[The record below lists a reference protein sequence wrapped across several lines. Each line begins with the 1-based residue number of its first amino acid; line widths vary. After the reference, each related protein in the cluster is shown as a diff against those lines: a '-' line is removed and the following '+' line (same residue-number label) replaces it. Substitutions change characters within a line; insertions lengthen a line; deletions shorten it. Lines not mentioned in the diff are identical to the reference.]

1 MSESPAMADST
12 PRTRLA
18 AAALLG
24 VVLAV
29 AAGWGLHAFAPK
41 PWNGGNLVP
50 IVVSG
55 MVGILAACG
64 LLAPGSALWRR
75 RFAFVALAFGTAL
88 LFLLGVIETTTRD
101 MLFRKNFERW
111 IPWAAGSGLLIWTAA
126 YGVER
131 LLKRR
136 IWQFTAVLAGIAL
149 ATVTLQN
156 GSYLY
161 KSLAGERV
169 RAWNVYHYYVGSKY
183 FGELSYTG
191 LYAATL
197 AADEQWQQG
206 KKKLKGKKLK
216 RRNKVKD
223 FGSIKKSRDM
233 RDYQLKSRA
242 EIIAG
247 FDEYEMSPKRF
258 AELGRDTR
266 FLRKYMGLKSPG
278 WNDALKDLGYN
289 PAPPWTLFG
298 TILSNLVPTTWP
310 HFWLVANSD
319 VPLYFACFFLLWWGL
334 GLRVTSAMAIW
345 ICSIQFN
352 EARFTGGMW
361 QYDWMVSTLV
371 TAAFYRRGW
380 YKSAGVALT
389 WGAMTRV
396 FPGFLIL
403 PFVLKASWDALG
415 ALRAG
420 RGLRGAHAAIKP
432 RHWNF
437 LLAFTLAS
445 GVLFAGSHF
454 TGRGLKTWPEWVDKI
469 GRHTDTHA
477 VTSNQRVGVGR
488 VALHQPTKKNI
499 WGEIRGGRQTK
510 LDEAKPR
517 KRALQLFGLLL
528 LIPALL
534 RRRDLDAFAL
544 TAFAVFCAVVLSR
557 YYASTWA
564 VLFALGAA
572 GLPRGSL
579 ADPDA
584 EVGVGS
590 TEVGGLMGFS
600 GWLAGSVLLL
610 MSATFF
616 VFTGNTARYFYV
628 NWLFYG
634 LCVSLC
640 IGYLVVDFRHWRST
654 RGG

>member
-1 MSESPAMADST
+1 MSESIAHADST
-12 PRTRLA
+12 PRSRLA
-18 AAALLG
+18 AACLLG
-24 VVLAV
+24 LVVAIGL
-29 AAGWGLHAFAPK
+29 GWGLNEFAAK
-41 PWNGGNLVP
+41 PWHRGSLVP

-55 MVGILAACG
+55 MAGILAAFG
-64 LLAPGSALWRR
+64 LLATKSALWRQR
-75 RFAFVALAFGTAL
+75 LAFGGLAFGTTMAC
-88 LFLLGVIETTTRD
+88 LLGVIETTDRD

-111 IPWAAGSGLLIWTAA
+111 IPWFAGGGLVVWTAA
-126 YGVER
+126 YVAER
-131 LLKRR
+131 FAKRR
-136 IWQFTAVLAGIAL
+136 IWQFTALLAGIAL

-156 GSYLY
+156 GTYLY

-183 FGELSYTG
+183 FSELSYTG

-197 AADEQWQQG
+197 AADEAWQE
-206 KKKLKGKKLK
+206 KKKTLKGKKLK
-216 RRNKVKD
+216 RAKKVKD
-223 FGSIKKSRDM
+223 FSSIDRSRDM
-233 RDYQLKSRA
+233 RDYQLKKRA
-242 EIIAG
+242 DIIAG
-247 FDEYEMSPKRF
+247 FADYPMSKKRF
-258 AELGRDTR
+258 KQLGRDTR

-278 WNDALKDLGYN
+278 WKDAMKDLGYN

-298 TILSNLVPTTWP
+298 TTIANLVPTKWP
-310 HFWLVANSD
+310 YFWLVANSD

-334 GLRVTSAMAIW
+334 GLRITSAMAIW

-403 PFVLKASWDALG
+403 PFVLKAGWDAFG
-415 ALRAG
+415 GLRSG
-420 RGLRGAHAAIKP
+420 GLRGAHGAIKT

-437 LLAFTLAS
+437 LLAFTMACA
-445 GVLFAGSHF
+445 VLFVASNF

-469 GRHTDTHA
+469 GRHSGTHA

-488 VALHQPTKKNI
+488 LALNKPSAKNL
-499 WGEIRGGRQTK
+499 WAEERGGRSDK
-510 LDEAKPR
+510 LRKAKPR
-517 KRALQLFGLLL
+517 KRMLQLVGLLL
-528 LIPALL
+528 LIPALF

-572 GLPRGSL
+572 GLPRGSID
-579 ADPDA
+579 DPDS
-584 EVGVGS
+584 EPGVGPS
-590 TEVGGLMGFS
+590 AVGGITGFA
-600 GWLAGSVLLL
+600 GWFAGAVLLL
-610 MSATFF
+610 MSASFF
-616 VFTGNTARYFYV
+616 MLKGNTARYFYV

-634 LCVSLC
+634 MCVSLC
-640 IGYLVVDFRHWRST
+640 VGYLVSDLRHLLKKRAA
-654 RGG
+654 